1 MHSKYS
7 LQHGDCIQ
15 LLQSLPDHS
24 VDLVLTDPPF
34 GCTKA
39 DWDKPLD
46 LSALWAQLRR
56 VLKKTGTVLLFG
68 YEGFTVDL
76 INSNRD
82 WYRYRYVWV
91 KSRPSR
97 FMDYKV
103 RPMPKFEDIVV
114 FMGGGIKSAWFY
126 PERTFGHKPYKT
138 VRSTSKVSGLWE
150 FNDKETAGAI
160 RISDGTDGG
169 RYPTTVLEYGVVS
182 SSRRRHPT
190 EKPAGLLQQLIKC
203 HCPPEGTV
211 LDFCMGS
218 GSTGIAAAV
227 CGRRFIG
234 MELNDHFYHEA
245 CKVLKETH
253 AQLNPPLI
261 KDTLSMDNTFNVSM

>member
-7 LQHGDCIQ
+7 LLHGDCIQ

-114 FMGGGIKSAWFY
+114 FMGGALSLPGFTRNVRSGISHTRQCAAHPRLAAYGSLTTRRQREPFASLMAQMAADTPPPCLSMVLSPAAVAAIPQRNQPVCSSSSSSATVHQRARYWTSAWAQAQLASLQ
-126 PERTFGHKPYKT
+126 RC
-138 VRSTSKVSGLWE
+138 
-150 FNDKETAGAI
+150 AGAVL
-160 RISDGTDGG
+160 SAWNSM
-169 RYPTTVLEYGVVS
+169 TTS
-182 SSRRRHPT
+182 TTRRAKHWTRPMH
-190 EKPAGLLQQLIKC
+190 GLI
-203 HCPPEGTV
+203 
-211 LDFCMGS
+211 
-218 GSTGIAAAV
+218 
-227 CGRRFIG
+227 
-234 MELNDHFYHEA
+234 
-245 CKVLKETH
+245 
-253 AQLNPPLI
+253 PL
-261 KDTLSMDNTFNVSM
+261 L